1 MVLCYLEMTEESDKM
16 FIEVDYDEWDIS
28 DDDDVELWNYSE
40 KEVVRPI

>member
-1 MVLCYLEMTEESDKM
+1 MTEESDKM

-28 DDDDVELWNYSE
+28 DDDDAELWNYSE

>member
-1 MVLCYLEMTEESDKM
+1 MTEESDKM

-28 DDDDVELWNYSE
+28 HDDDVELWNYSE